1 MDKLI
6 DILGFLYGIAGNKKL
21 LPRHDC
27 DIDVSDILEAF
38 KCVRLGI
45 EGVEAEEICTPTA
58 AMTALLSFE
67 KSNETISIQ

>member
-6 DILGFLYGIAGNKKL
+6 DILGFLYGIAGNKKS

-45 EGVEAEEICTPTA
+45 E
-58 AMTALLSFE
+58 
-67 KSNETISIQ
+67 